1 MRGGQTARNPWV
13 LLGGCATSVLPR
25 DKFVMPNAAVPGDV
39 LICTKPLGTQ
49 VAVNLNQWM
58 DLGDEARMKHLK
70 FLIRAQN
77 FSTYRSRKIIYK
89 KLNFS
94 FFIKYYLYGIEPGIR
109 PQKV

>member
-25 DKFVMPNAAVPGDV
+25 DKFVMPSAAVPGDV

-58 DLGDEARMKHLK
+58 DLGDEGRMKDLK
-70 FLIRAQN
+70 FLKHYDEICILA
-77 FSTYRSRKIIYK
+77 KI
-89 KLNFS
+89 S
-94 FFIKYYLYGIEPGIR
+94 ALYN
-109 PQKV
+109 K

>member
-58 DLGDEARMKHLK
+58 DLGDEARMKDLK

-77 FSTYRSRKIIYK
+77 LLLYDREKI
-89 KLNFS
+89 NN
-94 FFIKYYLYGIEPGIR
+94 FFIKI
-109 PQKV
+109 